1 MGMGVAGI
9 QALIHGQMRSDV
21 CAGHVCCANMGPFL
35 QRSRVGANETEMHAT
50 SHAKVL
56 GVVGNAT
63 DICAANTDN

>member
-1 MGMGVAGI
+1 MD
-9 QALIHGQMRSDV
+9 IHV
-21 CAGHVCCANMGPFL
+21 CAGHVCCAMG
-35 QRSRVGANETEMHAT
+35 RARDSDSCVGAKETEMHAT